1 MTRSLTILGMGCLV
15 LFVLYMFNPFTYKQ
29 PYDVVGEMKHDHV
42 YHITVLDSLIQD
54 IKHGRDTIQNKSV
67 TAIYKQHRI
76 LNNIPR
82 PIAFDTIWLPLPIS
96 DTNIHVVDVYDT
108 IKITCY
114 DTIWLRDTVKIITK
128 PHRFK
133 KEYFKQH

>member
-1 MTRSLTILGMGCLV
+1 MIRSLNILGMGCLV
-15 LFVLYMFNPFTYKQ
+15 LFVLYKFNPFIYKQ
-29 PYDVVGEMKHDHV
+29 PYDVVGEMKHNHA
-42 YHITVLDSLIQD
+42 YRITELDSLIQD
-54 IKHGRDTIQNKSV
+54 IKHSGDTIENNSV
-67 TAIYKQHRI
+67 TVMYKQHRL

-82 PIAFDTIWLPLPIS
+82 TIAFDTIWLPLPIS
-96 DTNIHVVDVYDT
+96 DTNIHVVNVYDT

-128 PHRFK
+128 PKRFK